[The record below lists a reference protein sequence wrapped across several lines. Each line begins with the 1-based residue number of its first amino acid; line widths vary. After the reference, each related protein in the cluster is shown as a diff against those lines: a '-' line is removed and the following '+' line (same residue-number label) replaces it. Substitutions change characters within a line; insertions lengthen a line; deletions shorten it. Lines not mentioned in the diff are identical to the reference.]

1 MLMPAQK
8 QTFLEKRAFPRYS
21 SGENS
26 AVLLTP
32 SNILSYKVLDV
43 SKSGMAFC
51 YNSCS
56 GEVNES
62 NVQNKANL
70 IIYDEHIGFFDVSIL
85 IISDS
90 EMEKSDMWHQS
101 GESQF
106 TMQYLRRCGVEFK
119 FLNQGEKDKLENY
132 VECIE
137 LMDV

>member
-1 MLMPAQK
+1 MLMTAQK
-8 QTFLEKRAFPRYS
+8 QTFLEKRAFPRYPA
-21 SGENS
+21 GENS

-51 YNSCS
+51 YSCS
-56 GEVNES
+56 VEVNES

-106 TMQYLRRCGVEFK
+106 TMPYLRRCGVEFK
-119 FLNQGEKDKLENY
+119 FLNPDDKEKLENY